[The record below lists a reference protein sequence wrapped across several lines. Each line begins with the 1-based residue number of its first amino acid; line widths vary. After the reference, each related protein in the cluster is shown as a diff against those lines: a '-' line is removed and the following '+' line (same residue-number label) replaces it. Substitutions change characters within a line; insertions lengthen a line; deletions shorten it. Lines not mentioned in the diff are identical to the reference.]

1 MKVKEVHKKYDEGIV
16 TFDLDTG
23 EWGNWQMSMT
33 LAEYEETPFVK
44 GQVLTDEEEDYLWYR
59 DMYVRA
65 RKKALSLL
73 AAAPQSERAL
83 ASKIYGICVL
93 PEIAKEVAHEMV
105 EKGYV
110 DERRQLEPMVLN
122 RANRSLYGPRKIV
135 HYLCSRGYTKDDV
148 VKVMN
153 SLVECGEIDF
163 DLNRA
168 RLIESKL
175 GKEPSEEEIKKL
187 LYKYGFIK

>member
-1 MKVKEVHKKYDEGIV
+1 
-16 TFDLDTG
+16 
-23 EWGNWQMSMT
+23 
-33 LAEYEETPFVK
+33 
-44 GQVLTDEEEDYLWYR
+44 
-59 DMYVRA
+59 
-65 RKKALSLL
+65 
-73 AAAPQSERAL
+73 
-83 ASKIYGICVL
+83 
-93 PEIAKEVAHEMV
+93 
-105 EKGYV
+105 
-110 DERRQLEPMVLN
+110 MVLN